1 MIIWLASYPKSGNT
15 WVRSIVS
22 ALAYSND
29 GVFNM
34 KMLSQIPQFPRS
46 SQFKDF
52 DGSIDDI
59 NVIKKFW
66 IKAQEKINHDNK
78 LYFLKTHHANIKIE
92 NYSFTNR
99 DNTIGT
105 IYIVRDPRNIISSIS
120 NHFGLTQK
128 EAKNFIFTGRA
139 LKEGSKDN
147 KGIQTIIGTWEEHY
161 NSWTKYNDNLLLIK
175 YEDLINNINDEIIK
189 ISKFVSRFTKINV
202 NDEKIKKIAETTNFK
217 NLSGMED
224 EGMFDEYKDKK
235 RKFKFFNKGPSNSW
249 QKNLDKN
256 IKIEIEE
263 KYSNLMKKLD
273 YI

>member
-29 GVFNM
+29 GNFNM

-52 DGSIDDI
+52 NSNINDI

-92 NYSFTNR
+92 NYSFTNK

-105 IYIVRDPRNIISSIS
+105 IYIIRDPRNIINSLS
-120 NHFGLTQK
+120 NHFDLTQK
-128 EAKNFIFTGRA
+128 EAKNFICTRRV
-139 LKEGSKDN
+139 LKEESKD
-147 KGIQTIIGTWEEHY
+147 KRGVQTIIGTWEEHY
-161 NSWTKYNDNLLLIK
+161 DSWTKHNNNLLLIK
-175 YEDLINNINDEIIK
+175 YEDLIKNIEGEIIK
-189 ISKFVSRFTKINV
+189 ISKFISKFIKINI
-202 NDEKIKKIAETTNFK
+202 NDEKLKKIAITTDFK
-217 NLSGMED
+217 NLSYMED
-224 EGMFDEYKDKK
+224 LGKFNEYKDKR
-235 RKFKFFNKGPSNSW
+235 RKFKFFNKGPNNNW
-249 QKNLDKN
+249 EKNLDEDVKTD
-256 IKIEIEE
+256 IEN
-263 KYSNLMKKLD
+263 KYSNLMKKLN